1 MPTVGIATLCC
12 ARDWTP
18 GPSNGRTARNAT
30 RGRPAQERR
39 LSASL
44 DLLVDV
50 SERAYASGVFGVP
63 TFIVGSELYF
73 GNDRLDFAI
82 EAFSEKLA
90 TDTGLQLRG

>member
-1 MPTVGIATLCC
+1 MTSGDAPTTAFSPIALRANGLSPDIIQE
-12 ARDWTP
+12 ARLKT
-18 GPSNGRTARNAT
+18 
-30 RGRPAQERR
+30 
-39 LSASL
+39 SL

-50 SERAYASGVFGVP
+50 SERAYAPGVFGVP

-90 TDTGLQLRG
+90 ADIGLQLRG